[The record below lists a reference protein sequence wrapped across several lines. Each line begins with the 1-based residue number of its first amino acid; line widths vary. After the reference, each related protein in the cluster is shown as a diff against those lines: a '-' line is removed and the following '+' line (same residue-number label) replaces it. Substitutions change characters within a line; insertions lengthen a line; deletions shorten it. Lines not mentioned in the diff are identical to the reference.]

1 VPRSVFAKT
10 DADRKERKPSGPA
23 HRVRIT
29 LLMAGSCLP
38 VLGAVLIAPVLPRM
52 QAHFATVPGAEALVP
67 MALTVPAL
75 SLALL
80 APFAGVIVDRL
91 GRKRLLVVAT
101 VLYAVFGT
109 APLWL
114 ESLSGIVASRALVGV
129 TEAAIMTCCTTL
141 IGDYYSGRAR
151 DRYLALQTMC
161 ASISATA
168 FFALGGAAGSA
179 GWRTPFWIY
188 AVSLILAPFMAAF
201 LPHPRP
207 AADARADAAAAQA
220 AKRPYPWRPLLGICA
235 VTLVGAVV
243 FYTVPVEMS
252 YLLDDLGVTAP
263 GMIGLATAIASAA
276 TVAGAIVFAR
286 MRRSPDRTL
295 PAVFAVCA
303 AGFAVIAFAGHP
315 AVLIAGAVINCFGT
329 GMLLPSLLTI
339 AMSRLEY
346 ADRGRGT
353 GLWTATFF
361 MGQFLCPLVL
371 LALSGPLGGLATAVG
386 LLGLVAIG
394 VAGGLALATRR
405 PDQGGNGPADRP
417 LGGLVMSAPSIVST
431 RRSAIGGRR
440 LRGGRRLCRR
450 CLQCAPL
457 LDEQFDEPAVTRVQ
471 PPHRM
476 PPCDLGDGRQRRGRF
491 QLA

>member
-1 VPRSVFAKT
+1 MPGSVPAAA
-10 DADRKERKPSGPA
+10 DAALAEQRPSGPA
-23 HRVRIT
+23 HLVRIT

-38 VLGAVLIAPVLPRM
+38 ILGAVLIAPVLPQM

-114 ESLSGIVASRALVGV
+114 DSLGGIVASRALVGV

-151 DRYLALQTMC
+151 DRYLALQTMV

-168 FFALGGAAGSA
+168 FFVLGGAAGSA

-188 AVSLILAPFMAAF
+188 AVSLIIAPLMAVF
-201 LPHPRP
+201 LPSPTP
-207 AADARADAAAAQA
+207 AGPAGAEGAGVAAER
-220 AKRPYPWRPLLGICA
+220 RPYPWRPLLGVCA
-235 VTLVGAVV
+235 VTVFGAVV
-243 FYTVPVEMS
+243 FYTIPVEMS
-252 YLLDDLGVTAP
+252 YLMDGLGVKEP
-263 GMIGLATAIASAA
+263 GMIGLATAVASAA
-276 TVAGAIVFAR
+276 TVAGAITFAR
-286 MRRSPDRTL
+286 TRRAPQLML
-295 PAVFAVCA
+295 PAIFAVCA
-303 AGFAVIAFAGHP
+303 AGFAVVAFAGHP
-315 AVLIAGAVINCFGT
+315 AVLVVGAVVNCLGT

-339 AMSRLEY
+339 AMSKLEY

-361 MGQFLCPLVL
+361 IGQFLCPLVL
-371 LALSGPLGGLATAVG
+371 LALSGAVGGLPTAIG

-394 VAGGLALATRR
+394 MAGGLALTTRR
-405 PDQGGNGPADRP
+405 Q
-417 LGGLVMSAPSIVST
+417 APQT
-431 RRSAIGGRR
+431 
-440 LRGGRRLCRR
+440 
-450 CLQCAPL
+450 
-457 LDEQFDEPAVTRVQ
+457 T
-471 PPHRM
+471 
-476 PPCDLGDGRQRRGRF
+476 
-491 QLA
+491 